1 MFKLLTKL
9 ILGTSLLAAFFPPG
23 VPSVAPFPV
32 SGTKVDG
39 YVPTVQADLTVAWE
53 AQAGGGSGLT
63 VTGTPI
69 YGETVGFNDFDD
81 TWVPQKPGAGVFP
94 VKAYGAS
101 GRSDISTTG
110 TVSSSSTALTL
121 AAATTFA
128 KGNYIAI
135 VGAGATHGIAAP
147 SKPVIVGG
155 GAVAFT
161 VNATSNITTLGST
174 KVVSVAEPV
183 NASST
188 TTLPA
193 GLSATT
199 YYWCWADTWTTNATS
214 NIITLGS
221 SQAGLAAGEGL
232 KPETTN
238 TLPSGTSAGTFV
250 YWTYADV
257 VTVNTGSDVVTTT
270 ISQPGIANGDPVRF
284 EATTSTPTGLT
295 ANTVYYARVAS
306 PTTFTIYDT
315 SAHAIAG
322 GATGL
327 VDISTS
333 GSGTIYMVGPDL
345 SANTIGQFHNSS
357 VNALANTNRV
367 DLTDTGTGTHYV
379 VGSDLTGT
387 TLGQLFPTSG
397 DVTSNTNR
405 VDITGTGTGT
415 HYLNGGTTTERGA
428 GSFSGDGGW
437 SAVSTT
443 TQCLT
448 SWANLDANNWD
459 YVCFRAVSNSDGFYI
474 TGRSSTQANRSVIA
488 RVNGAANAKMV
499 TFQASGYTNA
509 VQSDI
514 GKTVTCGG
522 STGVLAGYDNTNRFW
537 WIIPTVFGTDTFAF
551 FGSATIG
558 SGTGAGTSTAVEDAY
573 SWKDTGDASV
583 IATTSAGVAGATQ
596 PSLARRA
603 STVYYPGEIIVHP
616 IGPTGQTYLC
626 TRVEP
631 QLGNYPTS
639 SSTATGSL
647 SLGTTIG
654 TEYQDGDIFWMAVNL
669 AMPVDEPTAAVPN
682 LLRTQISAISGTSV
696 TLASAAGN
704 SVTSQTV
711 LHDEWSAINAAR
723 TAAIAANAASTVLY
737 FDDGLYFCILG
748 EPDANTWSQWN
759 AVSGGDIAWSFTVA
773 GQRIRWQGAESAK
786 FVILPTSHR
795 ANTADTGDID
805 TIFAG
810 NGGQFSYSLNT
821 IFAPM
826 CEPKLIQQDGW
837 NRTFFY
843 GDYSTGATQRVSR
856 TLVENCDIYGFCRIW
871 SSGISTGYGHGSIV
885 QNCRMS
891 WGGAGHDALLYGS
904 FNRILNNTFY
914 GHETFGS
921 DVLYTDDESTDTIN
935 DLLVFSGNKIFKS
948 RVNGL
953 RLRVSKNIVTNNHW
967 MDTKTSSDIILC
979 DSLASGVL
987 ANNTATNG
995 GIFRMTGVNW
1005 SIANN
1010 TLRNAQIYLQG
1021 GTSMSATGGSIY
1033 FDTNAS
1039 DYFQGGEACLQVS
1052 GGTDVIINGMSIN
1065 NAETSGPAA
1074 GVIVSSTGR
1083 TSLNGVHVYASS
1095 DLGINVTSAMSG
1107 RVLINGGYYR
1117 SGSGPQGHYLTQNAS
1132 GTVVAQ
1138 GATFDSSSASNTIYS
1153 TAGGLRLHDCTLLCA
1168 LEIGPHVCELVD
1180 NTVSGG
1186 TASIISCFTSLKAD
1200 GNEWATSPT
1209 DNTPSKTFATKNRIA
1224 ASMTSSPSALAS
1236 GSTNDYAL
1244 SIADNQRLDP
1254 NASNSTLTGIVA
1266 CADGTEK
1273 TITNVDAGAAT
1284 VILDEGATA
1293 STDANEFTFVGG
1305 DLTIPAGQSATIK
1318 YDGTSAKWRL
1328 KSKTF

>member
-1 MFKLLTKL
+1 MNRFVRYLM
-9 ILGTSLLAAFFPPG
+9 LALAVSWA
-23 VPSVAPFPV
+23 VPSDAAPLRRRFSRGTTRRPV
-32 SGTKVDG
+32 QEKKHVTPEMQKSLDAGD
-39 YVPTVQADLTVAWE
+39 PM
-53 AQAGGGSGLT
+53 AQPLGWGGGGSGGGSGLT

-69 YGETVGFNDFDD
+69 FGETVTFNDFDD
-81 TWVPQKPGAGVFP
+81 TWVPAKSGAGVFK

-110 TVSSSSTALTL
+110 TVSAASTALTL
-121 AAATTFA
+121 ASASTFA

-147 SKPVIVGG
+147 STPVINVGG
-155 GAVAFT
+155 
-161 VNATSNITTLGST
+161 TSG
-174 KVVSVAEPV
+174 
-183 NASST
+183 
-188 TTLPA
+188 
-193 GLSATT
+193 ATT
-199 YYWCWADTWTTNATS
+199 YEW
-214 NIITLGS
+214 G
-221 SQAGLAAGEGL
+221 
-232 KPETTN
+232 
-238 TLPSGTSAGTFV
+238 V
-250 YWTYADV
+250 
-257 VTVNTGSDVVTTT
+257 
-270 ISQPGIANGDPVRF
+270 
-284 EATTSTPTGLT
+284 
-295 ANTVYYARVAS
+295 
-306 PTTFTIYDT
+306 
-315 SAHAIAG
+315 
-322 GATGL
+322 
-327 VDISTS
+327 
-333 GSGTIYMVGPDL
+333 
-345 SANTIGQFHNSS
+345 
-357 VNALANTNRV
+357 
-367 DLTDTGTGTHYV
+367 
-379 VGSDLTGT
+379 
-387 TLGQLFPTSG
+387 
-397 DVTSNTNR
+397 
-405 VDITGTGTGT
+405 
-415 HYLNGGTTTERGA
+415 

-443 TQCLT
+443 AQTTAGNATLSAT
-448 SWANLDANNWD
+448 NYATINW
-459 YVCFRAVSNSDGFYI
+459 RAVANSDGYYI
-474 TGRSSTQANRSVIA
+474 TGRSSTQANRSVVA
-488 RVNGAANAKMV
+488 RVNGAPNAKMV

-514 GKTVTCGG
+514 GKTVTRGG
-522 STGVLAGYDNTNRFW
+522 STGILAGYDNTNRFW
-537 WIIPTVFGTDTFAF
+537 WIIPTVFGTDTFAS

-583 IATTSAGVAGATQ
+583 IATTAAGVAGTTQ

-616 IGPTGQTYLC
+616 IGPTGQAFIC

-647 SLGTTIG
+647 TLGSTIG

-669 AMPVDEPTAAVPN
+669 AMPVDEPTAAVPD

-696 TLASAAGN
+696 TLANAAGN

-711 LHDEWSAINAAR
+711 LHDEYAAINAAR
-723 TAAIAANAASTVLY
+723 TAAIASNAASTTIY
-737 FDDGLYFCILG
+737 FDPGLYFCILG
-748 EPDANTWSQWN
+748 EPDANTWSQWTATNGPFVWSMSAN
-759 AVSGGDIAWSFTVA
+759 AH
-773 GQRIRWQGAESAK
+773 RWYGPDGAK
-786 FVILPTSHR
+786 LVFLPTSHR
-795 ANTADTGDID
+795 SNTVDSGSVDYVFRTNSGNDFAYSID
-805 TIFAG
+805 TIFAP
-810 NGGQFSYSLNT
+810 T
-821 IFAPM
+821 

-843 GDYSTGATQRVSR
+843 GDYSTGAAQRVSR
-856 TLVENCDIYGFCRIW
+856 TLVENCDIYGFGRIW
-871 SSGISTGYGHGSIV
+871 SSAISTGYGHGSTV

-891 WGGAGHDALLYGS
+891 WGGAGHDPLLYGS

-967 MDTKTSSDIILC
+967 LDTKTSSDIILC
-979 DSLASGVL
+979 DSLSSGVL

-995 GIFRMTGVNW
+995 GLFRMTGVNW

-1010 TLRNAQIYLQG
+1010 TLRNSQMYVVG
-1021 GTSMSATGGSIY
+1021 GTSMAVTGGSIY

-1039 DYFQGGEACLQVS
+1039 DYFQGGDACLAVT
-1052 GGTDVIINGMSIN
+1052 GGTDVTVTGMSVN

-1083 TSLNGVHVYASS
+1083 TTLNGLHVYASS

-1117 SGSGPQGHYLTQNAS
+1117 SGSGPHGHYLTQNAS